1 MKSNKRLNRNI
12 FSMGLTSFFS
22 DFGHEMVT
30 AILPY
35 FLISIGGNATLLVS
49 YKNNSDIFPKNS
61 MKHP

>member
-1 MKSNKRLNRNI
+1 
-12 FSMGLTSFFS
+12 MGLTSFFS